1 MLEVTIIVY
10 KHTPSLNQIEMEL
23 YHASLQ
29 LLLILLSAAM
39 ARELLQDP
47 GMYSSVCCFQLSST
61 G

>member
-23 YHASLQ
+23 YHALLQ
-29 LLLILLSAAM
+29 LLLILLSAMM

-47 GMYSSVCCFQLSST
+47 GMSSSVCYFQLSST